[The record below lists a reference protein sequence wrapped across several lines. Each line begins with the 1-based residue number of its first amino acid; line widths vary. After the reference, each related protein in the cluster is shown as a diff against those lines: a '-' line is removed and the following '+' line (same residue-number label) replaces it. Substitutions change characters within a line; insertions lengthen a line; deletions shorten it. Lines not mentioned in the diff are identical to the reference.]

1 MDVVGRVTAE
11 RKPLRTAASVEVLFL
26 FGSTSSVAITISLET
41 TSMKRSRTARTF
53 SSLFSRLGFFER
65 RRNLAVTGSSTR
77 RTLRLESCEDRRMLA
92 TITGLEHDV
101 LGDAD
106 RVTTVEVG
114 DSYFGGDLSGSVVEV
129 ASKLYDVDQQLN
141 LQKPAAGYYENYRGL
156 NEKYL
161 IGNNKWYYILP
172 TGELY
177 RWGGSIANSLRLTTL
192 STEAWRDPS
201 TLHEAKAP
209 STAASLNY
217 DASTGRLTIT
227 SPDGYTG
234 SFQAALRGV
243 VDGQTESHYFTVSI
257 ANQAPVLS
265 AIGDV
270 SMSGADDTTT
280 IELDYTDP
288 DGDALTVSAEVV
300 SQMYALDQQL
310 GLKLDRGTDYFN
322 YRGLNEKYF
331 RADDNIWYYI
341 LPNGSLYQWGGS
353 IAASQQVAT
362 LPKEVWSNSAQLH
375 NALAPEVAEQAY
387 TLDQSLGLGV
397 YHGDN
402 YFSNYRGHGEKYFY
416 AKDTGQWYFI
426 LQNGDLYRWKG
437 SIAASQKIATLS
449 TEVWASPE
457 LLDRAID
464 PDTPAV
470 DLSIDP
476 GTGQLTIDPPD
487 GYLGTFT
494 VLARATD
501 GTDTAAQA
509 FAVTVDD
516 SVAQADASVAEA
528 LVVAQQLGP
537 ATLSGVKYEDLTG
550 DGLTG
555 DDTPLGGITVELYLD
570 DGDDTFDPN
579 TDTLVDTQVSA
590 DGTGA
595 FSFTGLADGLYF
607 MQEDPPANATQTGG
621 PAFYTIEIVDGHVYS
636 DQTLVIDDFSSTQQE
651 WVIAAADPDPTHLE
665 ASGSMVGGERDLLID
680 VLGQPQLISSNGSVG
695 DDGGDTVLLFAS
707 AQPGALVTLQYDGAD
722 TDTAGPPAALVN
734 SEGLSTDLSGSAALR
749 FEFDFL
755 QIGGGVNDIDV
766 VVNMTST
773 GGGTATF
780 TDQIAENLT
789 AFDYYIPLS
798 SFTTAGGF
806 SLADVTSIEITLN
819 GGGVD
824 AVDYQLDNIVAVAG
838 NRSFDFANT
847 FERPD
852 VSGVKYEDLTGDGLT
867 GDDTPLGGVT
877 VELYLDDGD
886 GVFDPNADALV
897 DTQVSADN
905 TGTFTFSSL
914 DDGLYFMR
922 EVLPINATQ
931 SGGPSFYTIAV
942 VEGQVYSDQTLVID
956 DFSSTQQQWV
966 IAAADP
972 DPTHLEASG
981 SMVGGERDLLVDVLG
996 QPQLISS
1003 NGSVGDDGGDTVLLF
1018 ASAQPGALVTLQY
1031 DGADTDTAG
1040 PPAALVNSEGLSTDL
1055 SGSAALRFEFDFLQI
1070 GGGVNDI
1077 DVVVNMTSTGGGTA
1091 TFTDQIAEN
1100 LTAFDYYIPLSSF
1113 TTAGG
1118 FSLADVTSIEITLNG
1133 GGVDA
1138 VDYQLDNIV
1147 AVAGNRS
1154 FDFANTFERPDVGG
1168 IKYNDI
1174 TGDGITGDDTR
1185 REGVTFE
1192 LYLDDGDGTFDPNTD
1207 ALVDTDTTDVNG
1219 EYTFDDL
1226 DDGRYFIREA
1236 QPSGALQTA
1245 GPAYYTIDVVEG
1257 QVLAS
1262 QALVVDDFSSTQ
1274 QEWVIAA
1281 ANPDPTHLE
1290 ASGSMLGG
1298 ERDLLVDVLGQ
1309 PQLISSNG
1317 SVGDD
1322 GGDTVLLFAS
1332 SAPGTLV
1339 TLQYDGADA
1348 DTAGPPAALV
1358 NSEGLSADL
1367 TANGGAGFRFDF
1379 DFLQIGGG
1387 VDEIEAEIRL
1397 TSAGG
1402 GTATYNGSIS
1412 ENLGEFDYLVPYAA
1426 FTTAGG
1432 FTFADVTSI
1441 EIDLNT
1447 TGVEAVDY
1455 QLDNITIAQGNQSFD
1470 FANKRGSLAGCV
1482 YVDINDNGVFDNGE
1496 SVIANA
1502 EIRLTGTDVQGN
1514 AVDITTKTDLSGMY
1528 IFTDLLEGTYTIT
1541 ETQPAAFVDG
1551 KDTIGTPGGVT
1562 SNDQFSQINLPAGFD
1577 GVDNYFGELHLQP
1590 PLISKRVLIYPE
1602 INDDVFDADTGQALD
1617 PDAVDAALTS

>member
-852 VSGVKYEDLTGDGLT
+852 V
-867 GDDTPLGGVT
+867 
-877 VELYLDDGD
+877 
-886 GVFDPNADALV
+886 
-897 DTQVSADN
+897 
-905 TGTFTFSSL
+905 
-914 DDGLYFMR
+914 
-922 EVLPINATQ
+922 
-931 SGGPSFYTIAV
+931 
-942 VEGQVYSDQTLVID
+942 
-956 DFSSTQQQWV
+956 
-966 IAAADP
+966 
-972 DPTHLEASG
+972 
-981 SMVGGERDLLVDVLG
+981 
-996 QPQLISS
+996 
-1003 NGSVGDDGGDTVLLF
+1003 
-1018 ASAQPGALVTLQY
+1018 
-1031 DGADTDTAG
+1031 
-1040 PPAALVNSEGLSTDL
+1040 
-1055 SGSAALRFEFDFLQI
+1055 
-1070 GGGVNDI
+1070 
-1077 DVVVNMTSTGGGTA
+1077 
-1091 TFTDQIAEN
+1091 
-1100 LTAFDYYIPLSSF
+1100 
-1113 TTAGG
+1113 
-1118 FSLADVTSIEITLNG
+1118 
-1133 GGVDA
+1133 
-1138 VDYQLDNIV
+1138 
-1147 AVAGNRS
+1147 
-1154 FDFANTFERPDVGG
+1154 GG